1 MNLIWFLKMVAPNIQ
16 VWVYFLLKSNS
27 IQSTQLCTLIFSAFS
42 QMQCNWRNCS
52 QSYAKSCLFHL
63 AHLFLIHFEADI
75 SLRMTMT
82 PADAVFVS
90 FNLSILAASL
100 PPPPSHGLRWST
112 VSCLNFTQADR
123 ETFGRV
129 MLPPQLDHKYLNS
142 LNILSFVELF
152 YSCLIM

>member
-1 MNLIWFLKMVAPNIQ
+1 MNLIWFLKMVAIKIQ

-63 AHLFLIHFEADI
+63 VHLFLIHFEADI
-75 SLRMTMT
+75 SRRMT

-90 FNLSILAASL
+90 FNLPILAASL
-100 PPPPSHGLRWST
+100 PPPPSLGLRWSP

-129 MLPPQLDHKYLNS
+129 MLTLQLDHKYLNS
-142 LNILSFVELF
+142 LNILF
-152 YSCLIM
+152 